1 MSKQIL
7 VIAAPQTWSYL
18 VARYL
23 GTNRANG
30 RRGSGFLLENVRI
43 WPETA
48 GNSRTRS
55 DTARKEMGMPELV
68 VHDPDEAVPVLG
80 RDDAVRPAQGARA
93 AHEEVAGR
101 PAAEEA
107 LRLAL
112 AEL

>member
-7 VIAAPQTWSYL
+7 VIAAPNL
-18 VARYL
+18 VLL
-23 GTNRANG
+23 GSQVPGNQPGKRASWLRVG
-30 RRGSGFLLENVRI
+30 LLENVRI

-48 GNSRTRS
+48 GNSRKRS